1 MDMSKIIMQAAKNN
15 EIEVE
20 DPEKTNLNLKERARE
35 YMEALEEITAKEE

>member
-1 MDMSKIIMQAAKNN
+1 MDMSEIIMRAAKNN

-35 YMEALEEITAKEE
+35 YMEALEEITEKKE